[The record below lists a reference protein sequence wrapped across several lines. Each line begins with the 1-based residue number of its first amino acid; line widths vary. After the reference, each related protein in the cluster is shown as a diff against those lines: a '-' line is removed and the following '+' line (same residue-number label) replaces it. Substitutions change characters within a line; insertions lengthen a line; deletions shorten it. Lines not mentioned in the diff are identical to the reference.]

1 MRYYVCAYIASSDLT
16 GSIKKHSYWDLRI
29 RARTPLDAKLV
40 RARPAIFCPRVTA
53 ARGAPA
59 SPPGAV
65 RRRPGPA
72 PRRAV
77 SLYALRRVAQPKPC
91 RCVVVSSYQER
102 EGSLQHCRVASSDK
116 TLSLDV
122 ASRTS
127 RCALRLYQRRPFFS
141 ARTTSLYSPC
151 PCPSFAEHLVPVAS
165 PPERQSE

>member
-1 MRYYVCAYIASSDLT
+1 MYVRISSSDLT
-16 GSIKKHSYWDLRI
+16 GSIKKHTGIYAYGHAPFS
-29 RARTPLDAKLV
+29 TPNSSALV
-40 RARPAIFCPRVTA
+40 TAIFCPRVTA

-59 SPPGAV
+59 SPPAPSAA
-65 RRRPGPA
+65 RPGPLGA

-116 TLSLDV
+116 TLSLRQEHQDARYV
-122 ASRTS
+122 
-127 RCALRLYQRRPFFS
+127 CIRPFFS

-151 PCPSFAEHLVPVAS
+151 PCPSCAEHLVPVAS
-165 PPERQSE
+165 TPERQSE